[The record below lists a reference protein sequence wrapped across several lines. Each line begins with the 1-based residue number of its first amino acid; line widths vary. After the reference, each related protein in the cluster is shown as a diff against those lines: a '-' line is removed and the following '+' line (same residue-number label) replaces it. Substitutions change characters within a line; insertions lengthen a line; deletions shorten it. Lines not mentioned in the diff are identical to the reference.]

1 MTQVLAAMNV
11 RLSEEYGKID
21 IPNQDAKSR
30 WVFVNRRLTLLIHCV
45 FVPFIGRL
53 LADAKYLHQKLSGL
67 KHVGT
72 LTSMLETVIAE
83 RRIPPGES
91 TQVTSPRLDQ
101 APQSAQKLLS
111 RSATITASAN
121 QRLRGLL
128 SGRSPTFDKMVMG
141 PPRKETPPLPHVPRT
156 SSPVP
161 SASTSVTSL
170 LSVSG
175 THGLSSASASTITL
189 VEGGG
194 GASGVG
200 LPLARAESPES
211 RTSGAEGSD
220 HAGFRRIESQGND
233 EVVSEM
239 TELERNLPCEEDG
252 VTDGDVASKT
262 ASKLPE

>member
-1 MTQVLAAMNV
+1 MGSYIISQCEPASHASCL
-11 RLSEEYGKID
+11 
-21 IPNQDAKSR
+21 
-30 WVFVNRRLTLLIHCV
+30 
-45 FVPFIGRL
+45 PFIGRL

-83 RRIPPGES
+83 RRIPPGGES
-91 TQVTSPRLDQ
+91 GQVTSPRLDQ
-101 APQSAQKLLS
+101 APQSAQKVLS

-128 SGRSPTFDKMVMG
+128 SGRSPTFDKMMMG

-189 VEGGG
+189 VDGGG

-200 LPLARAESPES
+200 LPLARPKSPES
-211 RTSGAEGSD
+211 RTSSGAEGS
-220 HAGFRRIESQGND
+220 GFRRIESQGND
-233 EVVSEM
+233 EVVSET

-252 VTDGDVASKT
+252 VRDGDVASKT
-262 ASKLPE
+262 ASKQPE

>member
-1 MTQVLAAMNV
+1 
-11 RLSEEYGKID
+11 
-21 IPNQDAKSR
+21 
-30 WVFVNRRLTLLIHCV
+30 
-45 FVPFIGRL
+45 
-53 LADAKYLHQKLSGL
+53 
-67 KHVGT
+67 
-72 LTSMLETVIAE
+72 MLETVIAE
-83 RRIPPGES
+83 RRIPAGGES
-91 TQVTSPRLDQ
+91 AQVTSPRLDQ

-128 SGRSPTFDKMVMG
+128 SGRSPTFDKTMVG

-161 SASTSVTSL
+161 SASASVTSL
-170 LSVSG
+170 LSVAG

-189 VEGGG
+189 VDGGG

-211 RTSGAEGSD
+211 RTSGAEGS
-220 HAGFRRIESQGND
+220 GFRRMESQDHD

-239 TELERNLPCEEDG
+239 TELERNNLPCEEDG

-262 ASKLPE
+262 ASKVPE